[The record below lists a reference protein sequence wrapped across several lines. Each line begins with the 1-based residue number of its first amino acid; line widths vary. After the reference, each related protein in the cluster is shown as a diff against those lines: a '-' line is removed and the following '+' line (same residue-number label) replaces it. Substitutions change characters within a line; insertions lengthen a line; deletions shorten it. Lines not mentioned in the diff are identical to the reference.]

1 MDLKIQDVAAMLNVS
16 ETKIQSWIVDG
27 RLPAYRIE
35 EEWRFNRI
43 EVEDSIMANKLTS
56 SDSTTTSGGSL
67 QFSLYRALHKGMVLL
82 DVSGTSKDAV
92 ITNAVNTMAKELQLD
107 AEVLTDLLLSRE
119 KLHSTA
125 VGHGIALPHTRD
137 FLLSS
142 NQDVVVIA
150 FPKNPIPYEALDG
163 EAVNTLFFLF
173 ACSDKRHLH
182 LLAKL
187 AHLSNDENARKLL
200 QSKPN
205 KETLLSFIRDWEANL
220 RPKA

>member
-16 ETKIQSWIVDG
+16 ETTIQSWIVDG

-35 EEWRFNRI
+35 EEWRFNRM
-43 EVEDSIMANKLTS
+43 EVEDSIMANKLTA
-56 SDSTTTSGGSL
+56 SDSATTSGGSL
-67 QFSLYRALHKGMVLL
+67 QFSLYRALHKGMVLQE
-82 DVSGTSKDAV
+82 VCGATKDTV
-92 ITNAVNTMAKELQLD
+92 ITNAVNAMAKELQLD
-107 AEVLTDLLLSRE
+107 AQVLTDLLLSRE

-137 FLLSS
+137 FLLSAH
-142 NQDVVVIA
+142 QDVVVIA
-150 FPKNPIPYEALDG
+150 FPEKPIPYEALDN
-163 EAVNTLFFLF
+163 EPVNTLFFLF

-187 AHLSNDENARKLL
+187 AHLSNDINARKLL

-205 KETLLSFIRDWEANL
+205 KETLLGFIRDWEINL
-220 RPKA
+220 RLKG